1 MIKETLTRGNEV
13 LLELLDKKSPKFD
26 ASSSKVKTVRDN
38 RGF

>member
-13 LLELLDKKSPKFD
+13 LLDKKSPKFE
-26 ASSSKVKTVRDN
+26 ASSSKVKIVRDN

>member
-1 MIKETLTRGNEV
+1 MIKETLTRRNEV
-13 LLELLDKKSPKFD
+13 LLDKKLPKFD